1 MNPEEDTI
9 FLCVWLLYYANI
21 FADSQMKKR
30 RYRRMDIN
38 GFNVVLE
45 KFSFDLK
52 LKKKQLNSTVAHA
65 WQRDSLI
72 TLQLINILNPY
83 GSKLFFRLNGQM
95 WLMVKLSA
103 ELAI

>member
-52 LKKKQLNSTVAHA
+52 LKKKTIELDGGPRLATRQSNNFTVDKHFESIWFQALLSP
-65 WQRDSLI
+65 QR
-72 TLQLINILNPY
+72 TNVTH
-83 GSKLFFRLNGQM
+83 G
-95 WLMVKLSA
+95 
-103 ELAI
+103 

>member
-9 FLCVWLLYYANI
+9 FLCVWLLYYVNI
-21 FADSQMKKR
+21 FADSQMEKR

-52 LKKKQLNSTVAHA
+52 
-65 WQRDSLI
+65 
-72 TLQLINILNPY
+72 
-83 GSKLFFRLNGQM
+83 F
-95 WLMVKLSA
+95 
-103 ELAI
+103 